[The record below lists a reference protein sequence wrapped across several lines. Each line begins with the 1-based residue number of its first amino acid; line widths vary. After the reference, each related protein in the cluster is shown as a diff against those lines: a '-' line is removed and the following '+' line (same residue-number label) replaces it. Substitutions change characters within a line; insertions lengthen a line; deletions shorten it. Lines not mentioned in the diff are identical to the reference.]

1 MKDEI
6 KHVTIA
12 LLLRHGYQGL
22 RFRDIAE
29 QLGVTRAN
37 IHHHYGNKLNL
48 CEEVIVEYVDR
59 TLEAWTA
66 NWTGDSTLFE
76 KVEGMMESNRKRY
89 LQFNPTGRTAHPWSL
104 IGRMRLESNVIGPR
118 AREALANFAS
128 ELNRL
133 VIAGVEQAVV
143 NGELSADAPRA
154 DIALQL
160 VAIADSAGWI
170 TQDGGDFSRLE
181 QLYRSVI
188 RIVDNA
194 YGRHGRMLDIL
205 APRKLPTA
213 TSARRRDAIR
223 GSLPAIGVRGGN
235 GLLEQRKRPGASR
248 RVGKVDR
255 LAARRAHE
263 TAQDRVVTLVIL
275 VRGDGEVGLPDQRVL
290 PVGQSGVVPR
300 NLEGRAAEI
309 TDLVEVA
316 DLDAAMVAHH
326 LPPLHRCAARLM
338 RAHHERADAAVAEA
352 EIDMEEELAGLQF
365 VPACPDARDLAHQVR
380 DQVEIMHA
388 VMQVE
393 AGVVDVPREVGRRG
407 HVLAEEARRLPE
419 FRRADDVGRDAVCG
433 GVAFHEAHHD
443 RNATGLRGIRQFL
456 RLSGRGG
463 RRLLDE
469 ERQPPCDGRKAD
481 LVMLLRPHG
490 EADGV
495 DIRAGEQGAP
505 VAELV
510 RGCDAVAPA
519 GRGEVFRRDVADR
532 LQNDIVPRDLR
543 QQHLVGM
550 GAAADPAEAQWGCH
564 HAIPFVVASRSAKAS
579 VALR

>member
-194 YGRHGRMLDIL
+194 YRRHGR
-205 APRKLPTA
+205 
-213 TSARRRDAIR
+213 
-223 GSLPAIGVRGGN
+223 
-235 GLLEQRKRPGASR
+235 
-248 RVGKVDR
+248 
-255 LAARRAHE
+255 
-263 TAQDRVVTLVIL
+263 
-275 VRGDGEVGLPDQRVL
+275 
-290 PVGQSGVVPR
+290 
-300 NLEGRAAEI
+300 
-309 TDLVEVA
+309 
-316 DLDAAMVAHH
+316 
-326 LPPLHRCAARLM
+326 
-338 RAHHERADAAVAEA
+338 
-352 EIDMEEELAGLQF
+352 
-365 VPACPDARDLAHQVR
+365 
-380 DQVEIMHA
+380 
-388 VMQVE
+388 
-393 AGVVDVPREVGRRG
+393 
-407 HVLAEEARRLPE
+407 
-419 FRRADDVGRDAVCG
+419 
-433 GVAFHEAHHD
+433 
-443 RNATGLRGIRQFL
+443 
-456 RLSGRGG
+456 
-463 RRLLDE
+463 
-469 ERQPPCDGRKAD
+469 
-481 LVMLLRPHG
+481 
-490 EADGV
+490 
-495 DIRAGEQGAP
+495 
-505 VAELV
+505 
-510 RGCDAVAPA
+510 
-519 GRGEVFRRDVADR
+519 
-532 LQNDIVPRDLR
+532 
-543 QQHLVGM
+543 
-550 GAAADPAEAQWGCH
+550 
-564 HAIPFVVASRSAKAS
+564 
-579 VALR
+579 

>member
-22 RFRDIAE
+22 RFRYIAE

-194 YGRHGRMLDIL
+194 YGRHGR
-205 APRKLPTA
+205 
-213 TSARRRDAIR
+213 
-223 GSLPAIGVRGGN
+223 
-235 GLLEQRKRPGASR
+235 
-248 RVGKVDR
+248 
-255 LAARRAHE
+255 
-263 TAQDRVVTLVIL
+263 
-275 VRGDGEVGLPDQRVL
+275 
-290 PVGQSGVVPR
+290 
-300 NLEGRAAEI
+300 
-309 TDLVEVA
+309 
-316 DLDAAMVAHH
+316 
-326 LPPLHRCAARLM
+326 
-338 RAHHERADAAVAEA
+338 
-352 EIDMEEELAGLQF
+352 
-365 VPACPDARDLAHQVR
+365 
-380 DQVEIMHA
+380 
-388 VMQVE
+388 
-393 AGVVDVPREVGRRG
+393 
-407 HVLAEEARRLPE
+407 
-419 FRRADDVGRDAVCG
+419 
-433 GVAFHEAHHD
+433 
-443 RNATGLRGIRQFL
+443 
-456 RLSGRGG
+456 
-463 RRLLDE
+463 
-469 ERQPPCDGRKAD
+469 
-481 LVMLLRPHG
+481 
-490 EADGV
+490 
-495 DIRAGEQGAP
+495 
-505 VAELV
+505 
-510 RGCDAVAPA
+510 
-519 GRGEVFRRDVADR
+519 
-532 LQNDIVPRDLR
+532 
-543 QQHLVGM
+543 
-550 GAAADPAEAQWGCH
+550 
-564 HAIPFVVASRSAKAS
+564 
-579 VALR
+579 

>member
-170 TQDGGDFSRLE
+170 MESGSIGLGF
-181 QLYRSVI
+181 
-188 RIVDNA
+188 IVRTCREWVA
-194 YGRHGRMLDIL
+194 TL
-205 APRKLPTA
+205 A
-213 TSARRRDAIR
+213 
-223 GSLPAIGVRGGN
+223 
-235 GLLEQRKRPGASR
+235 
-248 RVGKVDR
+248 
-255 LAARRAHE
+255 
-263 TAQDRVVTLVIL
+263 
-275 VRGDGEVGLPDQRVL
+275 
-290 PVGQSGVVPR
+290 
-300 NLEGRAAEI
+300 
-309 TDLVEVA
+309 
-316 DLDAAMVAHH
+316 
-326 LPPLHRCAARLM
+326 
-338 RAHHERADAAVAEA
+338 
-352 EIDMEEELAGLQF
+352 
-365 VPACPDARDLAHQVR
+365 
-380 DQVEIMHA
+380 
-388 VMQVE
+388 
-393 AGVVDVPREVGRRG
+393 
-407 HVLAEEARRLPE
+407 
-419 FRRADDVGRDAVCG
+419 
-433 GVAFHEAHHD
+433 
-443 RNATGLRGIRQFL
+443 
-456 RLSGRGG
+456 
-463 RRLLDE
+463 
-469 ERQPPCDGRKAD
+469 
-481 LVMLLRPHG
+481 
-490 EADGV
+490 
-495 DIRAGEQGAP
+495 
-505 VAELV
+505 
-510 RGCDAVAPA
+510 
-519 GRGEVFRRDVADR
+519 
-532 LQNDIVPRDLR
+532 
-543 QQHLVGM
+543 
-550 GAAADPAEAQWGCH
+550 
-564 HAIPFVVASRSAKAS
+564 
-579 VALR
+579 

>member
-66 NWTGDSTLFE
+66 NWTGDSTLFA

-89 LQFNPTGRTAHPWSL
+89 LQFHPTSRTAHPWSL

-194 YGRHGRMLDIL
+194 YGRHGR
-205 APRKLPTA
+205 
-213 TSARRRDAIR
+213 
-223 GSLPAIGVRGGN
+223 
-235 GLLEQRKRPGASR
+235 
-248 RVGKVDR
+248 
-255 LAARRAHE
+255 
-263 TAQDRVVTLVIL
+263 
-275 VRGDGEVGLPDQRVL
+275 
-290 PVGQSGVVPR
+290 
-300 NLEGRAAEI
+300 
-309 TDLVEVA
+309 
-316 DLDAAMVAHH
+316 
-326 LPPLHRCAARLM
+326 
-338 RAHHERADAAVAEA
+338 
-352 EIDMEEELAGLQF
+352 
-365 VPACPDARDLAHQVR
+365 
-380 DQVEIMHA
+380 
-388 VMQVE
+388 
-393 AGVVDVPREVGRRG
+393 
-407 HVLAEEARRLPE
+407 
-419 FRRADDVGRDAVCG
+419 
-433 GVAFHEAHHD
+433 
-443 RNATGLRGIRQFL
+443 
-456 RLSGRGG
+456 
-463 RRLLDE
+463 
-469 ERQPPCDGRKAD
+469 
-481 LVMLLRPHG
+481 
-490 EADGV
+490 
-495 DIRAGEQGAP
+495 
-505 VAELV
+505 
-510 RGCDAVAPA
+510 
-519 GRGEVFRRDVADR
+519 
-532 LQNDIVPRDLR
+532 
-543 QQHLVGM
+543 
-550 GAAADPAEAQWGCH
+550 
-564 HAIPFVVASRSAKAS
+564 
-579 VALR
+579 

>member
-6 KHVTIA
+6 KHVTVA

-194 YGRHGRMLDIL
+194 YGRHGR
-205 APRKLPTA
+205 
-213 TSARRRDAIR
+213 
-223 GSLPAIGVRGGN
+223 
-235 GLLEQRKRPGASR
+235 
-248 RVGKVDR
+248 
-255 LAARRAHE
+255 
-263 TAQDRVVTLVIL
+263 
-275 VRGDGEVGLPDQRVL
+275 
-290 PVGQSGVVPR
+290 
-300 NLEGRAAEI
+300 
-309 TDLVEVA
+309 
-316 DLDAAMVAHH
+316 
-326 LPPLHRCAARLM
+326 
-338 RAHHERADAAVAEA
+338 
-352 EIDMEEELAGLQF
+352 
-365 VPACPDARDLAHQVR
+365 
-380 DQVEIMHA
+380 
-388 VMQVE
+388 
-393 AGVVDVPREVGRRG
+393 
-407 HVLAEEARRLPE
+407 
-419 FRRADDVGRDAVCG
+419 
-433 GVAFHEAHHD
+433 
-443 RNATGLRGIRQFL
+443 
-456 RLSGRGG
+456 
-463 RRLLDE
+463 
-469 ERQPPCDGRKAD
+469 
-481 LVMLLRPHG
+481 
-490 EADGV
+490 
-495 DIRAGEQGAP
+495 
-505 VAELV
+505 
-510 RGCDAVAPA
+510 
-519 GRGEVFRRDVADR
+519 
-532 LQNDIVPRDLR
+532 
-543 QQHLVGM
+543 
-550 GAAADPAEAQWGCH
+550 
-564 HAIPFVVASRSAKAS
+564 
-579 VALR
+579 